1 MSDIFP
7 QTFFGVE
14 YDPAY
19 GEIESILSQLDE
31 SADPLS
37 HSYEPPKLIGTTLAN
52 WPLSY
57 WINVSIYV

>member
-7 QTFFGVE
+7 QALFGVE

-31 SADPLS
+31 SADPPF
-37 HSYEPPKLIGTTLAN
+37 PPA
-52 WPLSY
+52 
-57 WINVSIYV
+57 

>member
-7 QTFFGVE
+7 QALFGVE

-31 SADPLS
+31 SADPFPARMNPS
-37 HSYEPPKLIGTTLAN
+37 NKLA
-52 WPLSY
+52 PY
-57 WINVSIYV
+57 Q